1 MCCLFGLADPRGT
14 LSPRQK
20 NRLLSSL
27 ATAAEARGTDAT
39 GIAYNSGGQLCIYKR
54 PWPGH
59 FMRFRVPAEPR
70 VIIGHTRMTTQG
82 SALRPWNNH
91 PFRGDADGQAFALAH
106 NGIIHNDTDLRRQLS
121 LPDTRIETDSYIAVQ
136 LIEQKRALTF
146 DSLRYMAEQVQG
158 SFCFT
163 VLDAKDNLYFVK
175 GDNPLCLYHFPERGL
190 YVYASTE
197 EILKRALDMARLPL
211 GKPMRVSLDCGEILA
226 IDTNGNEERSAFNDA
241 HLFQHSLFW
250 PYDWH
255 GLELNTPPKKTHL
268 DEIKAVVQA
277 FGYAP
282 EEIDR
287 LVKMGF
293 TVDELEELLY
303 CGEL

>member
-39 GIAYNSGGQLCIYKR
+39 GIAYNSSGQLCIYKR

-59 FMRFRVPAEPR
+59 FIRFRVPADAR

-82 SALRPWNNH
+82 SALCPWNNH
-91 PFRGDADGQAFALAH
+91 PFRGDADGLPFALAH

-121 LPDTRIETDSYIAVQ
+121 LPNTRIETDSYIAVQ
-136 LIEQKRALTF
+136 LIEQKRALTME
-146 DSLRYMAEQVQG
+146 SLRYMAEQVQG

-163 VLDAKDNLYFVK
+163 VLDAKDNLYFAK

-211 GKPMRVSLDCGEILA
+211 GKPMRVSLDCGEIFR
-226 IDTNGNEERSAFNDA
+226 IDAKRNEERSAFNDA
-241 HLFQHSLFW
+241 HLGRHSLFW

-255 GLELNTPPKKTHL
+255 GLDLDIPAKKTHL
-268 DEIKAVVQA
+268 DEIKSVAQA

-287 LVKMGF
+287 LVKLGF
-293 TVDELEELLY
+293 TEDELEELLY